1 MATKIKYIAYVATSI
16 DGIIAKS
23 SKSGVDWTST
33 EDWNF
38 FQKALIKMDAVVVGY
53 NTYKVAE
60 ARLKARNTIVL
71 TSKVGTI
78 KVKGKVVFI
87 NPSKVNL
94 KNFLQGKAYKKVAIL
109 GGSKVYDFC
118 LRNKMLDELFVT
130 IEPYV
135 FGNGVPMFSSNKF
148 KKYSLSLDS
157 VKKLNKKG
165 TILLKYKYA
174 NQTA

>member
-1 MATKIKYIAYVATSI
+1 MAIKTKYVAYVATSI
-16 DGIIAKS
+16 DGRIAKNT
-23 SKSGVDWTST
+23 KSGADWTSK

-38 FQKALIKMDAVVVGY
+38 FQTALTKMDAVVVGY

-60 ARLKARNTIVL
+60 ARLQARNTIVL
-71 TSKVGTI
+71 TSKFKTI
-78 KVKGKVVFI
+78 KVKGKVTFI

-94 KNFLQGKAYKKVAIL
+94 KNFIQSKAYKKVAIL
-109 GGSKVYDFC
+109 GGPKVYDFC

-130 IEPYV
+130 IELYI
-135 FGNGVPMFSSNKF
+135 FGNGVPMFSNDKF
-148 KKYSLSLDS
+148 KKYNLSLDS

-174 NQTA
+174 D